1 MIIAVPRERK
11 DLEKRVAITPR
22 GAAELSALGVS
33 VLVETGAGEGSGFSD
48 QDYRQSGAQI
58 ASNLH
63 EVWSK
68 ADILLKVKEPAPEE
82 IPLFRENLTVFCF
95 LHLASLPELAQAL
108 LASRVTGIA
117 YELVTSAEGRF
128 LLLEPMSEV
137 AGKLAVI
144 NGSNFLLS
152 QNGGRGM
159 LLGGA
164 SGTSAAEVVV
174 IGAGYAGSA
183 SIELAL
189 EMGAAVTVLDKNPK
203 KIDAFTNRR
212 HPRLSAI
219 MSDVE
224 NCAAAVKKADLLIGA
239 ALIPGAKPPLLVTE
253 KMVQSM
259 KKGSVI
265 VDISIDQGG
274 CIETVRPTTLSEPT
288 YTMHGVIHYGV
299 CNMPAQ
305 VPLTS
310 TEALT
315 NQTLP
320 YVKILATEKDALK
333 NSALRAAI
341 NTQDGQLRNSAVA
354 QALALPYS
362 PLD

>member
-1 MIIAVPRERK
+1 MLI
-11 DLEKRVAITPR
+11 
-22 GAAELSALGVS
+22 
-33 VLVETGAGEGSGFSD
+33 ETGAGQGSGISD
-48 QDYRQSGAQI
+48 SDYRNSGATI
-58 ASNLH
+58 AATLA

-82 IPLFRENLTVFCF
+82 LPLFRENLTVFCF
-95 LHLASLPELAQAL
+95 LHLASLPELANAL
-108 LASRVTGIA
+108 LSSRVTGIA
-117 YELVTSAEGRF
+117 YELVTSADGRF

-144 NGSNFLLS
+144 NGSNLLLS

-174 IGAGYAGSA
+174 IGAGNAGSA
-183 SIELAL
+183 SIETAL
-189 EMGAAVTVLDKNPK
+189 EMGASVTVLDKNPMK
-203 KIDAFTNRR
+203 LEFFNQRR
-212 HPRLSAI
+212 HPRLRAI
-219 MSDVE
+219 MSDPGS
-224 NCAAAVKKADLLIGA
+224 CAAAVRSADLLIGA

-253 KMVQSM
+253 KMVQTM

-274 CIETVRPTTLSEPT
+274 CIETVHPTTLSNPT
-288 YTMHGVIHYGV
+288 YITHGVIHYGV

-320 YVKILATEKDALK
+320 YVKILASSKDALMDP
-333 NSALRAAI
+333 ALRAAI
-341 NTQDGQLRNSAVA
+341 NTQGGQLRNLAVA

-362 PLD
+362 PLE